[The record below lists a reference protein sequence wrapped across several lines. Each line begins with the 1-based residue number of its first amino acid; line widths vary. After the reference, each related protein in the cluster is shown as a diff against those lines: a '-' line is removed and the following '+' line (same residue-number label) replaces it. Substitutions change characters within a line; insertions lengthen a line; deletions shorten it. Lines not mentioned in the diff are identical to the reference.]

1 MGVGVCV
8 SVRVQLRVSEN
19 ADECAYDECGW
30 SNLRPLMLAE
40 RADDG
45 RIKANDLRHPTPRD
59 DAAMVQ
65 QDFRICTRTVPFWY
79 RNRCR
84 HCRHLYIVRSKIVS
98 TFHHQ
103 ILLFFAL

>member
-30 SNLRPLMLAE
+30 NNLRPLMLAE

-45 RIKANDLRHPTPRD
+45 RIKANDLRHPPRD

-65 QDFRICTRTVPFWY
+65 QDFRTRTVP
-79 RNRCR
+79 
-84 HCRHLYIVRSKIVS
+84 I
-98 TFHHQ
+98 
-103 ILLFFAL
+103 